1 MSHRAPTS
9 QVSRD
14 EAAVVA
20 CTLDYFQGWFDGDS
34 ERMDRVLHPALAKRS
49 LKQVDPDSGEL
60 RTVTKEQMVA
70 WTAEGEGK
78 SLDPGGERQMDVE
91 VVDLYG
97 NIASVV
103 VRSPV
108 YREYLHLV
116 RTEEGWRIAN
126 ALWHF
131 T

>member
-1 MSHRAPTS
+1 MVERATKTS
-9 QVSRD
+9 SD

-20 CTLDYFQGWFDGDS
+20 AALDYFEGWFEGDAT
-34 ERMDRVLHPALAKRS
+34 RMDRALHPGLAKRS
-49 LKQVDPDSGEL
+49 LSQGDPDSTEL
-60 RTVTKEQMVA
+60 RSLTKERMVEL
-70 WTAEGEGK
+70 TAAGGRKGE
-78 SLDPGGERQMDVE
+78 SPDGGLGIDVE

-103 VRSPV
+103 VRSAV

-116 RTEEGWRIAN
+116 RTDEGWKIVN

>member
-1 MSHRAPTS
+1 MEARAT
-9 QVSRD
+9 QTRD

-20 CTLDYFQGWFDGDS
+20 AALDYFEGWFEGDTT
-34 ERMDRVLHPALAKRS
+34 RMDRALHPGLAKRS
-49 LKQVDPDSGEL
+49 LSQVDPGSTEL
-60 RTVTKEQMVA
+60 RSLTKERMVEL
-70 WTAEGEGK
+70 TAAGGGK
-78 SLDPGGERQMDVE
+78 DETPDGGLRIDVE

-97 NIASVV
+97 NVASVV
-103 VRSPV
+103 VRSAV

-116 RTEEGWRIAN
+116 RTDEGWKIVN

>member
-1 MSHRAPTS
+1 METRAEQRSSEET
-9 QVSRD
+9 
-14 EAAVVA
+14 AVVA
-20 CTLDYFQGWFDGDS
+20 AALDYFEGWFEGDAM
-34 ERMDRVLHPALAKRS
+34 RMDRALHPGLAKRS
-49 LKQVDPDSGEL
+49 LSQVEPDSPEL
-60 RTVTKEQMVA
+60 RSLTKERMVEL
-70 WTAEGEGK
+70 TAAGEGK
-78 SLDPGGERQMDVE
+78 DESAGGPRIDVE

-103 VRSPV
+103 VRSAV

-116 RTEEGWRIAN
+116 RTDEGWKIVN

>member
-1 MSHRAPTS
+1 MSNDPATPE
-9 QVSRD
+9 VSSD

-20 CTLDYFQGWFDGDS
+20 STLDYFNAWFDGDAR
-34 ERMDRVLHPALAKRS
+34 RMDRVLHPELAKRS
-49 LKQVDPDSGEL
+49 LRQVDPDSEAL
-60 RTVTKEQMVA
+60 RTATKDQMLA

-78 SLDPGGERQMDVE
+78 TEAPGGDRQIDIE

-103 VRSPV
+103 VRSSV

-116 RTEEGWRIAN
+116 RTDEGWTIAN
-126 ALWHF
+126 ALWHL

>member
-1 MSHRAPTS
+1 MEGRATQTS
-9 QVSRD
+9 SD

-20 CTLDYFQGWFDGDS
+20 TALDYFEGWFDGDAT
-34 ERMDRVLHPALAKRS
+34 RIDRALHPGLAKRS
-49 LKQVDPDSGEL
+49 LRQVDPDSAEL
-60 RTVTKEQMVA
+60 RSLTKERMVEL
-70 WTAEGEGK
+70 TAAGEGTGD
-78 SLDPGGERQMDVE
+78 DPKRIDVE

-97 NIASVV
+97 NIATVV
-103 VRSPV
+103 VRSGV

-116 RTEEGWRIAN
+116 RTDEGWKIVN

>member
-1 MSHRAPTS
+1 MSHRPS
-9 QVSRD
+9 SVEISSD
-14 EAAVVA
+14 EAPVLA
-20 CTLDYFQGWFDGDS
+20 CTLDYFQAWFEGDS
-34 ERMDRVLHPALAKRS
+34 ERMDRVLHAALAKRS
-49 LKQVDPDSGEL
+49 LRQVDPASGDL
-60 RTVTKEQMVA
+60 RSVTKEQMVTWA
-70 WTAEGEGK
+70 AEGEGVR
-78 SLDPGGERQMDVE
+78 LGAGGEVQIDVE

-103 VRSPV
+103 VRSSV

-116 RTEEGWRIAN
+116 RTDDGWRIAN

>member
-1 MSHRAPTS
+1 MEAEATKTNS
-9 QVSRD
+9 D

-20 CTLDYFQGWFDGDS
+20 AALDYFEGWFEGDAA
-34 ERMDRVLHPALAKRS
+34 RMDRALHPGLAKRS
-49 LKQVDPDSGEL
+49 LGQADPDSTEL
-60 RTVTKEQMVA
+60 RSLTKERMVEL
-70 WTAEGEGK
+70 TAAGGGK
-78 SLDPGGERQMDVE
+78 SKSPDGGLRIDVE
-91 VVDLYG
+91 VVDLHG

-103 VRSPV
+103 VRSAV

-116 RTEEGWRIAN
+116 RTDEGWKIVN

>member
-1 MSHRAPTS
+1 MSNRPATPEVTS
-9 QVSRD
+9 D

-20 CTLDYFQGWFDGDS
+20 ATVAYFDSWFDGDS
-34 ERMDRVLHPALAKRS
+34 DGMSRVLHPALAKRS
-49 LKQVDPDSGEL
+49 LRQVDPDSDEL
-60 RTVTKEQMVA
+60 RTVTKQQMVG

-78 SLDPGGERQMDVE
+78 SADPGGDRGIDVE
-91 VVDLYG
+91 VIDLYG

-116 RTEEGWRIAN
+116 QSDDGWTIAN

>member
-1 MSHRAPTS
+1 MDERATNTS
-9 QVSRD
+9 SD

-20 CTLDYFQGWFDGDS
+20 TALDYFEGWFDGDAT
-34 ERMDRVLHPALAKRS
+34 RMDRALHPGLAKRS
-49 LKQVDPDSGEL
+49 LRQVDPDSAEL
-60 RTVTKEQMVA
+60 GSLTKEQMLEL
-70 WTAEGEGK
+70 TARAEAK
-78 SLDPGGERQMDVE
+78 SDDPKVGIDVE

-103 VRSPV
+103 VRSAV

-116 RTEEGWRIAN
+116 RTDEGWKIVN

>member
-1 MSHRAPTS
+1 MEARIHPDMST
-9 QVSRD
+9 D

-20 CTLDYFQGWFDGDS
+20 TALDYFEGWFDGDA
-34 ERMDRVLHPALAKRS
+34 ERMDRALHPGLAKRS
-49 LKQVDPDSGEL
+49 MSQVDPDSPAL
-60 RTVTKEQMVA
+60 RSITKERMLA
-70 WTAEGEGK
+70 LTAAGEGK
-78 SLDPGGERQMDVE
+78 DDDPSGERRIDAE

-103 VRSPV
+103 VRSAV
-108 YREYLHLV
+108 YREYLHLA
-116 RTEEGWRIAN
+116 RTDEGWKIVN